1 MALIALRLL
10 GILKWLREGLTALLG
25 IVRRYPL
32 QAALIASLCLSCW
45 LWLGKTAAEG
55 ERDAEIAG
63 RKADRVTYE
72 AAQEKAKARQ
82 AEKDRATADTFKS
95 IAERVEYASR
105 EYEGAFRAAADSYV
119 GRMRIKAAQGGGC
132 GSVAP
137 GVRPN
142 PGAPDGGQASSH
154 MVALSRE
161 DFDRLTGQAMQNAE
175 RGAFLTALID
185 EGLAVVEPGF

>member
-1 MALIALRLL
+1 MFLDTAVAFLRRWGWFILPAILALAVLWYRHEAQSWERAFVAQ
-10 GILKWLREGLTALLG
+10 K
-25 IVRRYPL
+25 
-32 QAALIASLCLSCW
+32 AS
-45 LWLGKTAAEG
+45 
-55 ERDAEIAG
+55 
-63 RKADRVTYE
+63 YE
-72 AAQEKAKARQ
+72 AAQALAKARQ

-105 EYEGAFRAAADSYV
+105 EYEGAFRAAADSYA
-119 GRMRIKAAQGGGC
+119 GRMRIKASQGGGC
-132 GSVAP
+132 GPVAP
-137 GVRPN
+137 GVHPD
-142 PGAPDGGQASSH
+142 PGAPDGGQADAD